1 MGLQRLTSDNII
13 GNVANTLIK
22 ASVSFRTDQIKRYEA
37 ALEAENN
44 MQAKWVLTNILE
56 NAKVGDEQK
65 LPLCDD
71 TGIPHVFLEI
81 GDEVS
86 LPAGFLKAVDQ
97 GIAQGLQKLPG
108 RPMAVKGNDVE
119 RLTQEAG
126 LYGDPEKL
134 IPAPIQVRRVPGEQV
149 KLTVLMLG
157 GGPEIRG
164 KTMRVF
170 HKHSLEVISNE
181 MISWA
186 KEGATLLGC
195 QPCVLAF
202 GIGRTNVE
210 AASLALEAMKD
221 GDLLEQS
228 DLEQYITDEVNKSN
242 VGPLGVGGS
251 TTALGTFIKVGPQR
265 ASGVRVVSLRVGC
278 CFDPRKAT
286 YQWSAQDFD
295 Q

>member
-1 MGLQRLTSDNII
+1 MRRLTSDNII

-170 HKHSLEVISNE
+170 HKHSFEVISNE

-186 KEGATLLGC
+186 KEGATFLGC

-286 YQWSAQDFD
+286 YQWSSQDFD

>member
-1 MGLQRLTSDNII
+1 MRRLTSDKII

-37 ALEAENN
+37 ALEAETN

-81 GDEVS
+81 GDGVS

-108 RPMAVKGNDVE
+108 RPMAVRGNDVE

-126 LYGDPEKL
+126 LYSDPEKL
-134 IPAPIQVRRVPGEQV
+134 IPAPIQVRRLPGEKV

-228 DLEQYITDEVNKSN
+228 NLEQYLTDEVNKSN